1 MVEVRRALPKP
12 TSCSFHLFMEV
23 HVSRV
28 VKVQSFA
35 GGVKGGLAKDQNFLG
50 IFCEPFPHVNNQQS
64 YCMMKDT
71 EHCGQWAT
79 NQAACI
85 CNTGFCLQ
93 RLNFWNRVE

>member
-1 MVEVRRALPKP
+1 MVEVWRALPKP
-12 TSCSFHLFMEV
+12 TSCSFHLFMRV
-23 HVSRV
+23 YVSRV

-50 IFCEPFPHVNNQQS
+50 IFCEPFPHVNIQQI
-64 YCMMKDT
+64 YCMKDT
-71 EHCGQWAT
+71 EHCGHWAT

-93 RLNFWNRVE
+93 RLNIWNRVE